1 MIQTSC
7 GACRKNDSLYAK
19 QPSLRI
25 VRVATLD
32 FRIRCG
38 FLLPDDCHVLG
49 SQVLVSEDSVR
60 FAQLEFT
67 FMSPTTAWDVLRVMT
82 K

>member
-1 MIQTSC
+1 MIWSSST
-7 GACRKNDSLYAK
+7 R
-19 QPSLRI
+19 RI
-25 VRVATLD
+25 STFHAYFTEAGGFTLSD
-32 FRIRCG
+32 AGSRNGTWVSGR
-38 FLLPDDCHVLG
+38 LLIPKG
-49 SQVLVSEDSVR
+49 PPSQVLVSGDSVR

>member
-1 MIQTSC
+1 MS
-7 GACRKNDSLYAK
+7 GR
-19 QPSLRI
+19 
-25 VRVATLD
+25 
-32 FRIRCG
+32 
-38 FLLPDDCHVLG
+38 LLIPKG
-49 SQVLVSEDSVR
+49 PPSQVLVSGDSVR